1 MRDLGAHLSFS
12 GGGASI
18 TLSAR
23 SGGAGLA
30 LDKIR
35 LLPVRHKAKITL
47 VRGKAYA
54 MGLYGVEAT
63 PLNVANG
70 GMLRSKAANAI
81 IGRHQ
86 SMRAPE
92 AVLALAGKWG
102 LDICSEVLWRRTRLL
117 RRAWHTRPAWRDSI
131 AQSLGAVI
139 RVLGWP
145 EGPAEV
151 PEDPADHLGARPETR
166 PRGHRLPSALKKG
179 PIGLLA
185 ASVVGIGGRLREGFL
200 LDVPGEVTLD
210 LLRDPIQRLR
220 GRMARI

>member
-30 LDKIR
+30 LDKIK
-35 LLPVRHKAKITL
+35 LLPVRHKAKLTL

-70 GMLRSKAANAI
+70 SMLRSKAANAI
-81 IGRHQ
+81 IGKHQ

-131 AQSLGAVI
+131 AQSLGAVTQ
-139 RVLGWP
+139 VLGWH
-145 EGPAEV
+145 EGPVAFQ
-151 PEDPADHLGARPETR
+151 ADTGDRSDVRPGQGQ
-166 PRGHRLPSALKKG
+166 RGHRPPPALKKG

-185 ASVVGIGGRLREGFL
+185 TSV
-200 LDVPGEVTLD
+200 
-210 LLRDPIQRLR
+210 
-220 GRMARI
+220 